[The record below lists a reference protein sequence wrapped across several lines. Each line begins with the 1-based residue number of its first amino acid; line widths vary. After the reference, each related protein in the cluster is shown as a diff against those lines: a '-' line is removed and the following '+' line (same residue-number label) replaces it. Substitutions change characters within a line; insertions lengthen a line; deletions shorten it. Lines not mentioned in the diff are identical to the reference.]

1 MFDEN
6 LVIVRKMCGLFVLHM
21 AHVIWHQKASTDF
34 RQYQRGL
41 DRIYMISF
49 SRRPTQTGADTD
61 SFVRSTP
68 VKYAS
73 HFTGQA
79 RPNKTVHR
87 FAKKALLAED

>member
-1 MFDEN
+1 
-6 LVIVRKMCGLFVLHM
+6 
-21 AHVIWHQKASTDF
+21 
-34 RQYQRGL
+34 
-41 DRIYMISF
+41 MISF